1 MKHSVN
7 HCDISLNSK
16 KKIYSVTYIRIWCN
30 NRTNPMSHLIN
41 IICSSDPAIKNKSLD
56 EFCKKATSD
65 VLLNE
70 AAALEHYRKEEPN
83 LYSRVRALFFLYA
96 IHRFY
101 IPLQKNIGTEG
112 IIPYAAYEHLL
123 NRRFEE
129 AIDLFLKV
137 QETHGANEGISS
149 GLAEAYHKLAFQTLA
164 DQVRTSVRSTAGN
177 KWMFRIG
184 HPSDQPLKIHPSLL
198 KKESQSGLFPCL
210 HETTPVRMD
219 LSHSGWSDI
228 FFLGMDYPEGA
239 KVLNISVDLCIRNSS
254 SDAKPQPPIE
264 TWFRIIDEPI
274 LKLTS
279 IDLATSSSISSLSEV
294 FDFAKDYLGLLKA
307 AVIAS
312 GIVPPGMEGAGLP
325 LSHLLENMVGK
336 GKGIELGSKVNN
348 IPKGSRLAVST
359 NLLASLIS
367 LCMRATGQTENLT
380 GSLNE
385 SERRLVASKAILG
398 EWIGGSGGGWQD
410 SGGVWPGM
418 KLIEGVEAKEGD
430 PEFGISKGRLLPKH
444 TILGNDLVST
454 EVRKKLQ
461 ESLVMVH
468 GGMAQ
473 DVGPILEMVTEKYLL
488 RSKKEWI
495 GRQNAIAYFDE
506 VVYKLKEGDIK
517 GIGAFTQKNFEG
529 PIQEIIPWAT
539 NLYTET
545 LINEIKAEFKD
556 HFWGFWMMGG
566 MSGGGMGFIFDP
578 AYKQKAQDRLQQL
591 MSDTK
596 KKFEHAIPFAM
607 EPVVYEFNINEN
619 GTYAR
624 LNEGKE
630 ALMPEAY
637 YTLLLPVMLKRDMH
651 SLSDCQRSELE
662 ILSNAYKSNQ
672 KFTGFVTN
680 LFDRMIPQ
688 NQETS
693 TQQKPF
699 DQLLK
704 ELGFDDKQHE
714 QIKKDLKSGRIGLS
728 KNRIPVSTTIA
739 DVTKSEIAHHSVLK
753 NQHLIDLGLKALQN
767 NELAIVSL
775 AGGVGS
781 RWTKGAGVVKS
792 LSPFAKFK
800 GKHRNFLETHLAK
813 TRKTNSTCSSLI
825 QHVFTT
831 SYLTHPALSN
841 FLDINKQHFQDNHI
855 YLSEG
860 KVIGLR
866 LIPTERDL
874 RFLWEEMPQQ
884 LLDEQSQKVQQSL
897 HTALINWAKISGE
910 AEDYRD
916 NLPSQCV
923 HPVGH
928 WYEIPNLFLN
938 GTLRKLIQD
947 NPNLKHLLLHNIDTL
962 GSNADPAILGYHIQQ
977 QKAMTVEVITRKLDD
992 RGGGLA
998 KINGQIRLI
1007 EGLALPDE
1015 KIEFSLS
1022 YYNTNTFWIDID
1034 QLLSAFGLNRDD
1046 LQNNEMVKSAV
1057 YKMAS
1062 RMPTYITIKDVKKRW
1077 GKGQEDIFPVT
1088 QFEKLWGDMTAIPEL
1103 PCGYINVPR
1112 MRGQQ
1117 LKEVSQLD
1125 GWLRDGSKDYIDS
1138 ICEWE

>member
-1 MKHSVN
+1 
-7 HCDISLNSK
+7 
-16 KKIYSVTYIRIWCN
+16 
-30 NRTNPMSHLIN
+30 MSQLIN
-41 IICSSDPAIKNKSLD
+41 IIRSSDPLIKNKSID
-56 EFCKKATSD
+56 EFAMEASLKD
-65 VLLNE
+65 LLTE
-70 AAALEHYRKEEPN
+70 AKLLDLYRKEEPN
-83 LYSRVRALFFLYA
+83 LYNRVRALFFLYA

-101 IPLQKNIGTEG
+101 IPLHNGIGTEG
-112 IIPYAAYEHLL
+112 IIPYEAYEYLL
-123 NRRFEE
+123 KRRFEE

-137 QETHGANEGISS
+137 QDKKGANEGISS
-149 GLAEAYHKLAFQTLA
+149 GLADAYHQLAFQTLA
-164 DQVRTSVRSTAGN
+164 DQVRISVRSTAGN

-184 HPSDQPLKIHPSLL
+184 HPSDHPLKIHASLL
-198 KKESQSGLFPCL
+198 IKDKSTGLYPCL
-210 HETTPVRMD
+210 HESTPVRMD

-239 KVLNISVDLCIRNSS
+239 KVLNISVDLCILNSS
-254 SDAKPQPPIE
+254 VGVIPAPPIE
-264 TWFRIIDEPI
+264 TWFRIIEEPI

-279 IDLATSSSISSLSEV
+279 VDLSASSSINNLSEI

-325 LSHLLENMVGK
+325 LNQLLENLVGK
-336 GKGIELGSKVNN
+336 GKGIEIVSKVNN

-367 LCMRATGQTENLT
+367 LCMRASGQTECPT
-380 GSLNE
+380 GILNE
-385 SERRLVASKAILG
+385 EERRLVASKAILG

-418 KLIEGVEAKEGD
+418 KLIQGAEALEGD

-444 TILGNDLVST
+444 TILDNKQVSLKT
-454 EVRKKLQ
+454 RQKLQ
-461 ESLVMVH
+461 DSLVMVH

-488 RSKKEWI
+488 RSKKEWN
-495 GRQNAIAYFDE
+495 GRQNAITYFDE
-506 VVYKLKEGDIK
+506 VVQRLKEGDIK

-545 LINEIKAEFKD
+545 LIDQIKAEFKD
-556 HFWGFWMMGG
+556 KFWGFWMMGG

-578 AYKQKAQDRLQQL
+578 SSKQKAQVRLQAI
-591 MSDTK
+591 MSAAK

-607 EPVVYEFNINEN
+607 EPVVYDFSINEN
-619 GTYAR
+619 GTCAN
-624 LNEGKE
+624 LNEGKN

-637 YTLLLPVMLKRDMH
+637 YTLLLPQLLKKDLQ
-651 SLSDCQRSELE
+651 SLPDCQRNELG
-662 ILSNAYKSNQ
+662 ILGHAYKSNEN
-672 KFTGFVTN
+672 FTDFVTN

-688 NQETS
+688 NQEDS
-693 TQQKPF
+693 TQQKSLNT
-699 DQLLK
+699 LLT
-704 ELGFDDKQHE
+704 ELGFDSEQHE
-714 QIKKDLKSGRIGLS
+714 QIKKDLKSGRICLS
-728 KNRIPVSTTIA
+728 KNRLPISTTIE
-739 DVTKSEIAHHSVLK
+739 DVKKSEIAHHSILSEQSLV
-753 NQHLIDLGLKALQN
+753 DLGLQALQKR
-767 NELAIVSL
+767 EVAIVSL

-792 LSPFAKFK
+792 LNPYAKYA

-813 TRKTNSTCSSLI
+813 TSHTDSYYSTNL

-831 SYLTHPALSN
+831 SYMTHPAISS
-841 FLDINKQHFQDNHI
+841 FLNGDKKNRENKNI
-855 YLSEG
+855 YLSQG

-884 LLDEQSQKVQQSL
+884 LLDEQSQKVRQSL
-897 HTALINWAKISGE
+897 HTALINWSKTAGE

-916 NLPSQCV
+916 NLPSQCI

-938 GTLRKLIQD
+938 GTLSKLIQD
-947 NPNLKHLLLHNIDTL
+947 NPDLKYLLLHNIDTL
-962 GSNADPAILGYHIQQ
+962 GANADPSLLGYHIQQ
-977 QKAMTVEVITRKLDD
+977 QKAMTVELITRKLDD

-998 KINGQIRLI
+998 KINGQIRLV

-1015 KIEFSLS
+1015 KIEFNLS
-1022 YYNTNTFWIDID
+1022 YYNTNTFWITID
-1034 QLLSAFGLNRDD
+1034 KLLEVFGLNRED
-1046 LQNNEMVKSAV
+1046 LVNSEKIRLAV

-1062 RMPTYITIKDVKKRW
+1062 RMPTYVTIKEVKKRW
-1077 GKGQEDIFPVT
+1077 GKGQEDIYPIT

-1103 PCGYINVPR
+1103 TCSYINVPR

-1125 GWLRDGSKDYIDS
+1125 GWLRDGSKDYIDT
-1138 ICEWE
+1138 ICRWD